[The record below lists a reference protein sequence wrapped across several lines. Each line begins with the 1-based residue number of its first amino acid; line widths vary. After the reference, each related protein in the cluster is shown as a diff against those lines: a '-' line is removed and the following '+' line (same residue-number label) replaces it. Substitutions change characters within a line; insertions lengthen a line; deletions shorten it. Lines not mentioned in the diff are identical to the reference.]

1 MISTLIS
8 FTLSCLITLFSFDSF
23 SPVSGLVIAKN
34 VISLHGGVVIFE
46 TELGKSKTSERERE
60 EVRVRRTERD
70 RK

>member
-1 MISTLIS
+1 MFNNII
-8 FTLSCLITLFSFDSF
+8 FFRFF

-60 EVRVRRTERD
+60 EVSGSESKKDRERD